1 MELRQLRYLVALADE
16 QHFTRAAA
24 REHIAQPALSQQIR
38 RLEEEVGLP
47 VVDRTTR
54 RVTVTEAGR
63 TLVARA
69 RRILSE
75 VDAAKAEMQAL
86 AGIKAGHVTVGTMH
100 TMGPVDVSLA
110 LAMFHERHPGVELTV
125 REQSSEE
132 LAEMLRDDVL
142 DLAFLSVTER
152 IESHE
157 LSLHQLVSEELVA
170 VVPLDHPLAGRRRVR
185 MAELADEQ
193 FVSYREGARLR
204 ELLTFAAHSAGFE
217 PQIKLESNESERIRR
232 LVARGTGVAILPRSD
247 AERSPGNVAVATLI
261 EPSLKRDI
269 TLACREGRRLGPAA
283 AEFLQLSREVFSTGV
298 DGDEPTA
305 APARSAQRASRAD
318 PPLPA
323 GPRAGRVAHG
333 TANAR
338 SCSAVAVIREAPS
351 PARESPRDSDR

>member
-38 RLEEEVGLP
+38 RLEQEVGLAL
-47 VVDRTTR
+47 VERTTR

-75 VDAAKAEMQAL
+75 VDAANAEMQAL
-86 AGIKAGHVTVGTMH
+86 AGVRTGHVTVGTMH

-170 VVPLDHPLAGRRRVR
+170 VLPVDHPLAGRRRVR
-185 MAELADEQ
+185 MAELAEEQ

-204 ELLTFAAHSAGFE
+204 ELLTYRGPPAGFE
-217 PQIKLESNESERIRR
+217 AQIKLESNESERIRR
-232 LVARGTGVAILPRSD
+232 LVARGMGVAILPRSD
-247 AERSPGNVAVATLI
+247 ADRSGGNVAVATLI
-261 EPSLKRDI
+261 RPSLRRDI

-283 AEFLQLSREVFSTGV
+283 AEFLQLSRELFSNGED
-298 DGDEPTA
+298 DGAPTA
-305 APARSAQRASRAD
+305 ARSRSAQPANTAGPR
-318 PPLPA
+318 LPA
-323 GPRAGRVAHG
+323 GR
-333 TANAR
+333 
-338 SCSAVAVIREAPS
+338 
-351 PARESPRDSDR
+351 PAEH